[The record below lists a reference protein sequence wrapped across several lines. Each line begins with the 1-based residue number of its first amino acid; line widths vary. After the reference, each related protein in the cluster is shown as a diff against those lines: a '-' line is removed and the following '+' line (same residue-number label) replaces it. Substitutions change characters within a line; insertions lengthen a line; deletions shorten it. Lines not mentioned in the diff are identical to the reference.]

1 MNKRWAMLIL
11 ASGLTGARANAE
23 VTGHVRVRGALPA
36 LAARAVSRDKVAC
49 GKSQPDESVVAGPGG
64 VLANVVISWAGAPST
79 ALPEDAAT
87 AGLIDQIG
95 CRFVPHV
102 LAVRAGQKLRLGNAD
117 HVLHNVHAWTGEQ
130 TVFNLAF
137 PMRNQEHAVALRHPG
152 TLELRCDAG
161 HDWMKAWV
169 VVFDHPF
176 FAVSG
181 TDGSFSMP
189 SLPAGAQKLRAWH
202 ERFGTQDIDVVVKRD
217 GSGNAE
223 IMFEP

>member
-79 ALPEDAAT
+79 ALPEDAAP

-102 LAVRAGQKLRLGNAD
+102 LAARAGQKLRLGNAD

-137 PMRNQEHAVALRHPG
+137 PIRNQEHAVALRHLG

-181 TDGSFSMP
+181 TDGSFTMP
-189 SLPAGAQKLRAWH
+189 SLPPGAQKLHAWH
-202 ERFGTQDIDVVVKRD
+202 ERFGEKDVDIVVTRD
-217 GSGNAE
+217 GSSNVE
-223 IMFEP
+223 IVFEP